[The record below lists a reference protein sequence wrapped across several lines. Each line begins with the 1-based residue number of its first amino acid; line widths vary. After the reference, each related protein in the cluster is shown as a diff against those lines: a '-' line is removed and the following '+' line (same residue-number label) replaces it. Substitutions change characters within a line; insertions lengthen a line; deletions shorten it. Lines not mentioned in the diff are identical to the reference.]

1 MCFKYLIKFLFFST
15 FNSVILFR
23 ITITKL
29 GPSSGSSSDTIIRK
43 TLRGSRKGKTKS
55 KSFCIAKADKKFK
68 GLKK

>member
-15 FNSVILFR
+15 FYSVILFR

-29 GPSSGSSSDTIIRK
+29 GSSSDTSIRK

>member
-1 MCFKYLIKFLFFST
+1 MLYIGVGVKLKT
-15 FNSVILFR
+15 V